1 MSNVLHLRTANT
13 IRPRLPCVYL
23 DYLDNAVRS
32 DPCPPA
38 TSSLGRTFDEL
49 IRPPHL
55 CLLSPCFCISIS
67 SVLIARL
74 IHYCSGQASPHARF
88 MSWYSRN
95 IVGLINIAMPRIPN
109 SVPFCTIMLPHSP
122 LLLSLAVNTPRSH
135 LSSNIPVVPVGLL
148 FHCFTLIIPSRSNSL
163 PSSLLRSQPNSR
175 YPLTLDIP
183 HPHSLYSLLHL
194 TFPRLPHFLIYSV
207 SSSFSHASLLKRIS
221 QNTALSIVFHSS
233 TLSLAIVILLFSI
246 QLVFTWLSLS
256 FRLLASYMNFIATTP
271 QPLSYLTAFIFF
283 VGGIYQLN
291 IGSSRLRRPTYIGY
305 SAALSIHKP
314 LEKVFG

>member
-13 IRPRLPCVYL
+13 ICPRLPCVYL
-23 DYLDNAVRS
+23 DYMDNAVWS

-135 LSSNIPVVPVGLL
+135 LSSNTPVVPVGRL
-148 FHCFTLIIPSRSNSL
+148 FHCFTLL
-163 PSSLLRSQPNSR
+163 SSLLA
-175 YPLTLDIP
+175 LTP
-183 HPHSLYSLLHL
+183 YHHL
-194 TFPRLPHFLIYSV
+194 FCV
-207 SSSFSHASLLKRIS
+207 
-221 QNTALSIVFHSS
+221 
-233 TLSLAIVILLFSI
+233 
-246 QLVFTWLSLS
+246 
-256 FRLLASYMNFIATTP
+256 
-271 QPLSYLTAFIFF
+271 
-283 VGGIYQLN
+283 LN
-291 IGSSRLRRPTYIGY
+291 
-305 SAALSIHKP
+305 
-314 LEKVFG
+314 